1 MDKFLKTLKTQSKV
15 YSLLWQKI
23 TCSREV
29 QFLMLRSE
37 IGAAHTPHEGEDGV
51 FRSYSI
57 LANTVTPLCTP
68 VSPYHF
74 KDLLIWKE
82 PSKGQ
87 LQGPGWHHQE
97 KLGHGDHGVPCESQS
112 CLLMFCDYEMTSSN
126 AWEPR
131 LSSGDSVKS
140 AWCSPV
146 SIGHVLFMYPKQ
158 FEVYIK
164 KEKDHCPGGVHR
176 HFHEANMFEQSC
188 EAWSS
193 EKKNISLKQW
203 KKIQFRDYLTEN
215 WIYCSWYKILNF
227 QK

>member
-1 MDKFLKTLKTQSKV
+1 MTKNNLLKGSTVSM
-15 YSLLWQKI
+15 
-23 TCSREV
+23 
-29 QFLMLRSE
+29 MLRSE
-37 IGAAHTPHEGEDGV
+37 RGAAHTPHEGEDGV

-57 LANTVTPLCTP
+57 LANTVTPLCAP

-97 KLGHGDHGVPCESQS
+97 KLGHGDLGVPCESQS
-112 CLLMFCDYEMTSSN
+112 CLLVFCDHEMTSSN

-131 LSSGDSVKS
+131 LSPGDPVKS
-140 AWCSPV
+140 AWCRPV
-146 SIGHVLFMYPKQ
+146 SMGHVLFMCPKQ

-193 EKKNISLKQW
+193 KKNYFPKEM
-203 KKIQFRDYLTEN
+203 KKNPI
-215 WIYCSWYKILNF
+215 
-227 QK
+227 